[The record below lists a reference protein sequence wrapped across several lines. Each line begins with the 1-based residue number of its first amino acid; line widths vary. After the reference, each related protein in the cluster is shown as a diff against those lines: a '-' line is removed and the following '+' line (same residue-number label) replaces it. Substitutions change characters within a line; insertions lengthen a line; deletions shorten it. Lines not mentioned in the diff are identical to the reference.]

1 MWLLVLALQ
10 YGSAT
15 MGPTEFPTES
25 ACQAAGESK
34 RYMGKPVRFVCR
46 RVE

>member
-1 MWLLVLALQ
+1 MWILILALS

-25 ACQAAGESK
+25 ACIAAGESK
-34 RYMGKPVRFVCR
+34 RYMGKPVVFVCK

>member
-1 MWLLVLALQ
+1 MWLLVLALP

-25 ACQAAGESK
+25 DCQAAGESK
-34 RYMGKPVRFVCR
+34 RYMGKPVVFVCK

>member
-1 MWLLVLALQ
+1 MWLLILALN

-15 MGPTEFPTES
+15 MGQTEFPTES
-25 ACQAAGESK
+25 ACQDAGESK
-34 RYMGKPVRFVCR
+34 RYMGKPVVFVCK